1 MVGGAIGTVV
11 TWSVAGY
18 LVESVGWDYAFY
30 VPAIL
35 SGCFTI
41 IWFITTFD
49 EPSSHPRI
57 SMEEKEYIENSLLGV
72 TYTKVNWS
80 LPSRKHISETQSIE
94 FIFVAL
100 AATMACS

>member
-35 SGCFTI
+35 SGGFTI
-41 IWFITTFD
+41 VWFITTFD
-49 EPSSHPRI
+49 DPASHPRI
-57 SMEEKEYIENSLLGV
+57 SMKEKEFIENSLIGV
-72 TYTKVNWS
+72 TYTKVN
-80 LPSRKHISETQSIE
+80 LIVSI
-94 FIFVAL
+94 FHLRGIGFCVSAH
-100 AATMACS
+100 